1 MIFMEL
7 KMKVINKKINSLVLY
22 ENNSRLHS
30 DKQINQIVNS
40 ISEFGFTN
48 PILIDENQMV
58 LAGHGRLKAA
68 EILDLKNVP
77 TIQISN
83 LSESQKKA
91 YVIADNKLALN
102 ADWNDDLLQN
112 EVLNLV
118 NENIDLTLLGFNQ
131 NEIDSFLNHNLNEQL
146 DFEKDYTGSKE
157 ILLNDINKFDNKCP
171 RCGFEFDN

>member
-1 MIFMEL
+1 
-7 KMKVINKKINSLVLY
+7 MKVINKKINSLVLY

-30 DKQINQIVNS
+30 DEQINQIVNS